1 MPEPPLISRRAALGH
16 LAAGAGLLV
25 AGSNPIGARVLGTCP
40 QLEGQRINWL
50 VGWTPGGGYD
60 AYSRLLEPVLEAALD
75 AEVVVENIPGAAGV
89 VAARRLSGARP
100 NGRTLGILNGTGL
113 MIAPYTNPA
122 YAPDLERDFTVLAR
136 VVDHRQM
143 LVVGTHLGVKTV
155 EELVALGKRRPIVL
169 GNTGPTTINVL
180 LSALVGDLFGIDVRL
195 VIGFP
200 GSVQVIASV
209 LRGDLDGAV
218 AGEESMLGVD
228 GLIPLVRFMDEG
240 DPLGNGNRVP
250 GLTGSGSLLERRP
263 ELFPNAPKAR
273 EDIRAIEA
281 LVGVGRVIAAPP
293 RLPAELRQCLESAVV
308 SSLAAPAA
316 DVLRHVEAAQ
326 RAVPRFQGVLRRLL
340 GRAGA

>member
-1 MPEPPLISRRAALGH
+1 M
-16 LAAGAGLLV
+16 
-25 AGSNPIGARVLGTCP
+25 
-40 QLEGQRINWL
+40 
-50 VGWTPGGGYD
+50 TPGGGYD
-60 AYSRLLEPVLEAALD
+60 AYSRLLEPVLEAVLD
-75 AEVVVENIPGAAGV
+75 AEVVVENIPGAGRRRGRAPAV
-89 VAARRLSGARP
+89 RREAERPHARHP
-100 NGRTLGILNGTGL
+100 HGTGL

-143 LVVGTHLGVKTV
+143 LAVGTHLGVKTV
-155 EELVALGKRRPIVL
+155 EELVALGKRRPTCS

-180 LSALVGDLFGIDVRL
+180 LSALVGDLFGIDVQL

-200 GSVQVIASV
+200 GSMQVIASV

-250 GLTGSGSLLERRP
+250 GLTASGSLLERRP

-281 LVGVGRVIAAPP
+281 LVGSTRHCGATATAGRAAAVP
-293 RLPAELRQCLESAVV
+293 RVRRGVESGRPALVERAQRARR
-308 SSLAAPAA
+308 SLAPAPAA